1 MLTQIKVEL
10 ERIEVVKGPCVINID
25 GIGSGVAVLAYE
37 ETSRV
42 GGAAYVLF
50 GTGAGAAD
58 HPGRFAQTAIPTLL
72 EQMERLGADL
82 GLIHCVLVGGGSVF
96 GEGSKHSTGDRTV
109 SSVQEI
115 LGSHSIP
122 ILASE
127 LGGTSALFAAFDLS
141 VAEVSFRTALTPA
154 KVIAK
159 FGGM

>member
-58 HPGRFAQTAIPTLL
+58 HPGRFAQTAIPSLL
-72 EQMERLGADL
+72 EQMERLGANPSS
-82 GLIHCVLVGGGSVF
+82 IQCVLVGGGSVF
-96 GEGSKHSTGDRTV
+96 GEEHRTSARTV

-122 ILASE
+122 IVASE